1 MTVHQLYT
9 NTFYTFNLIRI
20 TYGLIILNDFP
31 SRKVRR
37 NKGLLIFRFTMS
49 GVEEVRDQVEE
60 VKDLVEEEKPPDT
73 LETENNTMASSWT
86 LLEKEEPDL
95 QNASSSSEGGTAA
108 ADSEKK
114 ENEGKTRYNEIL
126 RL

>member
-1 MTVHQLYT
+1 MTVHQLNT

-20 TYGLIILNDFP
+20 THGLIILNDFP
-31 SRKVRR
+31 WRKVRR

-73 LETENNTMASSWT
+73 LETETNTMASSWT

-95 QNASSSSEGGTAA
+95 QQVMIYYLLLSSLVHHKLFPECV
-108 ADSEKK
+108 KQ
-114 ENEGKTRYNEIL
+114 
-126 RL
+126 